1 MGLAH
6 WGLLRQKQTNK
17 QIDYLQG
24 KDYYKWKDVFVE
36 TEDIQK
42 STRDQKRFLS
52 HKNQKLVKI

>member
-52 HKNQKLVKI
+52 HTNQKLVKI